1 MELVRSI
8 FAAWELGDFSS
19 AEWAHPEI
27 EYVIPDGPTP
37 GQWTGRAGLRERMHE
52 FLSTWDEL
60 HVEASEYREL
70 DDDRVLVLTRSG
82 GRGKIS
88 GLDIGQMRANTADI
102 LHVRDGK
109 VTRLVSYWDRERAL
123 ADLGL
128 AAAGDAA
135 DSP

>member
-1 MELVRSI
+1 ME
-8 FAAWELGDFSS
+8 
-19 AEWAHPEI
+19 
-27 EYVIPDGPTP
+27 GP
-37 GQWTGRAGLRERMHE
+37 GAGLRERMHE

-82 GRGKIS
+82 GRGKAS

-109 VTRLVSYWDRERAL
+109 VTRLVSYWDRELAL
-123 ADLGL
+123 ADVGL
-128 AAAGDAA
+128 TE
-135 DSP
+135 